1 MTSYSSYGA
10 RTAADPSGLPFP
22 VTGLPPVTPPH
33 LSLVLPVFNGA
44 RHVEANVREVLTA
57 LERLERSFE
66 VIVVCDGPTDGSAI
80 AARRVADPR
89 VRVLDYELNAGKGS
103 AIVHGLAVARG
114 RLQGWLDSDLDISPA
129 VIVEAAR
136 RFESVEVDAVVGSK
150 RHPDSRVSYP
160 WIRRVYSAG
169 YQALVALLF
178 RVNTPDTQVGAKLFR
193 RELLD
198 TVRPLLLVKRWA
210 FDLEVLAV
218 GAEFGFDRIEQV
230 PIELRYRFSGTS
242 IDWRAVFRMFQDTLA
257 IAYRIHLR
265 HWYVRRFAALQRQ
278 RTDERAAASR
288 PSRAA

>member
-1 MTSYSSYGA
+1 MATLSS
-10 RTAADPSGLPFP
+10 
-22 VTGLPPVTPPH
+22 PH

-44 RHVEANVREVLTA
+44 RHVEANVGEVLTE
-57 LERLERSFE
+57 LERLEQPFE
-66 VIVVCDGPTDGSAI
+66 VIVVCDGSTDGSAA
-80 AARRVADPR
+80 AARRVSDSR
-89 VRVLDYELNAGKGS
+89 VRVLDYPVNAGKGH
-103 AIVHGLAVARG
+103 AIVHGLAAARG

-129 VIVEAAR
+129 VIVDAAR
-136 RFESVEVDAVVGSK
+136 RFESEQVDAVVGSK

-169 YQALVALLF
+169 YQLLVALLF
-178 RVNTPDTQVGAKLFR
+178 RVNTPDTQVGAKVFR

-218 GAEFGFDRIEQV
+218 GAEFGFDRIEQA

-265 HWYVRRFAALQRQ
+265 HWYVRRFAALQRE
-278 RTDERAAASR
+278 RMDEQAAAAR

>member
-1 MTSYSSYGA
+1 VA
-10 RTAADPSGLPFP
+10 P
-22 VTGLPPVTPPH
+22 VTAPH

-44 RHVEANVREVLTA
+44 RHVEANIHEVVTA
-57 LERLERSFE
+57 LEAMERPFE
-66 VIVVCDGPTDGSAI
+66 LIVVCDGSTDGSAI

-89 VRVLDYELNAGKGS
+89 VRVLDYPVNAGKGH
-103 AIVHGLAVARG
+103 AIVHGLEVARG

-136 RFESVEVDAVVGSK
+136 RFESEEVDAVVGSK
-150 RHPDSRVSYP
+150 RHPESNVRYP

-169 YQALVALLF
+169 YQLLVALLF
-178 RVNTPDTQVGAKLFR
+178 RVNTPDTQVGAKVFR
-193 RELLD
+193 REMLD

-218 GAEFGFDRIEQV
+218 GADFGFDRIEQA
-230 PIELRYRFSGTS
+230 PIELQYRFSGTS

-265 HWYVRRFAALQRQ
+265 HWYVRRFAAVQRE
-278 RTDERAAASR
+278 RMDFEASARDEVARVA
-288 PSRAA
+288 

>member
-1 MTSYSSYGA
+1 MT
-10 RTAADPSGLPFP
+10 T
-22 VTGLPPVTPPH
+22 PH

-44 RHVEANVREVLTA
+44 RHVEANVGDVLTA

-66 VIVVCDGPTDGSAI
+66 VIVVCDGSTDDSVI
-80 AARRVADPR
+80 AAGRVADPR
-89 VRVLDYELNAGKGS
+89 VRVLDYQVHAGKGN
-103 AIVHGLAVARG
+103 AIVRGLAVARG
-114 RLQGWLDSDLDISPA
+114 RLQGWLDSDLDISPT

-136 RFESVEVDAVVGSK
+136 RFESDEVDAVVGSK

-169 YQALVALLF
+169 YQVLVALLF

-218 GAEFGFDRIEQV
+218 GAEFGFDRIEQA

-242 IDWRAVFRMFQDTLA
+242 IDWRAVFRMLQDTLA

-278 RTDERAAASR
+278 RMDERAAASR